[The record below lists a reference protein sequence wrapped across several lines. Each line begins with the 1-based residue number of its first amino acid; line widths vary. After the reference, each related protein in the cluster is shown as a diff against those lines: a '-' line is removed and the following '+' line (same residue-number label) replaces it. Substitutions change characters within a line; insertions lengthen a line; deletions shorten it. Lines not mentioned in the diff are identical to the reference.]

1 MRLNS
6 CFYLKQ
12 NSDQS
17 GALIMLQ
24 MRWANQTLAYSTKR
38 SLSKVEKLHW
48 KSQRIENVPAT
59 RGKLELLNRW
69 FDLLESEAQK
79 AWFKEQAT
87 GMPSVAAIRAHLDTI
102 AGTEGVRRGVAF
114 KPAIG
119 AQVKP
124 KEGKETLYTLLERF
138 ATNQIDGKASVNT
151 MKAYRKLKNS
161 IAEFDKGKPT
171 DFAGITLDWWTAYS
185 AFRQSEKK
193 SITGKTL
200 KGVSN
205 NSLIPELANL
215 KAVMHFAI
223 DEKYTDNAE
232 VDRARFTTDAR
243 KPTDTVYLKES
254 ELQKLHA
261 TTFEDPELEI
271 IKNLYALHCTTAMRH
286 CDWGKV
292 NLKHIKEI
300 DGDFWLTYTPQ
311 KTERMNTECQVR
323 CNDIFKEI
331 FFQKYNGHMP
341 AIPKDY
347 ALRKGIREVCKAIG
361 VARYM
366 DCELHTTRRTTITHL
381 YKSGM
386 PVKEIMRISG
396 HVTETS
402 FNAYLRMDAADSR
415 IAQQNHA
422 KRFVKE

>member
-1 MRLNS
+1 M
-6 CFYLKQ
+6 FQ
-12 NSDQS
+12 
-17 GALIMLQ
+17 A
-24 MRWANQTLAYSTKR
+24 RWASQTFTYSTKR
-38 SLSKVEKLHW
+38 SLSKLEKNYW

-59 RGKLELLNRW
+59 RGKLELYNRW
-69 FDLLESEAQK
+69 LDRIEDEAKK
-79 AWFKEQAT
+79 AWFKEQQT
-87 GMPSVAAIRAHLDTI
+87 GTPTVDAIRAHLNSLQ
-102 AGTEGVRRGVAF
+102 GTEGVRRGHGSI
-114 KPAIG
+114 PAITVS
-119 AQVKP
+119 QKP

-151 MKAYRKLKNS
+151 MKAYRKLKNNI
-161 IAEFDKGKPT
+161 IAFDNGKQT
-171 DFAGITLDWWTAYS
+171 DFAGITLDWWTRYS
-185 AFRQSEKK
+185 AFRQSQKK

-200 KGVSN
+200 KGVSG

-215 KAVMHFAI
+215 KAVMHFAV

-261 TTFEDPELEI
+261 TTFDNPELEV
-271 IKNLYALHCTTAMRH
+271 IKNLYVLHSTTAMRH

-292 NLKHIKEI
+292 NLKHVKEI
-300 DGDFWLTYTPQ
+300 DGDFWLVYTPQ

-331 FFQKYNGHMP
+331 FFTKYNGHMP
-341 AIPKDY
+341 AIPPDY
-347 ALRKGIREVCKAIG
+347 SLRKGIREVCKAIG

-366 DCELHTTRRTTITHL
+366 DCELHTTRRSTVTNL